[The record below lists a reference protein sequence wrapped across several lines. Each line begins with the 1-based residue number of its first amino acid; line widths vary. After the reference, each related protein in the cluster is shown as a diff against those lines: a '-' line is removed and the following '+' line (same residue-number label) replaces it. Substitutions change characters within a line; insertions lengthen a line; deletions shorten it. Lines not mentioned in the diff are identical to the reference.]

1 MPKDKKPAPAAG
13 LNVAENPKSPGKAGA
28 GTGKRILIVEDEK
41 ALSHAL
47 ALKMGHEGFTTQ
59 IADSGFEGMKQALGG
74 TFDIILLDLIM
85 PEVDG
90 FAILQEL
97 QAKKV
102 KTPVI
107 VLSNLGQDEDR
118 EKAKKLGAA
127 DYFVKANT
135 PIADILKKVKN
146 MI

>member
-1 MPKDKKPAPAAG
+1 MPTDKNPLPAAP
-13 LNVAENPKSPGKAGA
+13 EDKSVKATAGK
-28 GTGKRILIVEDEK
+28 KILIVEDEK
-41 ALSHAL
+41 PLAHAL
-47 ALKMGHEGFTTQ
+47 ALKMGHEGYVTQ
-59 IADSGFEGMKQALGG
+59 ICNNGAEGLKEALTGG
-74 TFDIILLDLIM
+74 YDIILLDIIM

-90 FAILQEL
+90 FTILQEL
-97 QAKKV
+97 QTKKT

-118 EKAKKLGAA
+118 ERAKKLGAV

-135 PIADILKKVKN
+135 PIADILKKVKE